1 MQKGYTPSAISL
13 GLSSNKNSAAG
24 HTASW
29 GEEGQ
34 AKAVPE

>member
-1 MQKGYTPSAISL
+1 MQNGYIPSVISL
-13 GLSSNKNSAAG
+13 GLSSNKNSAAR

-29 GEEGQ
+29 GEKDQ